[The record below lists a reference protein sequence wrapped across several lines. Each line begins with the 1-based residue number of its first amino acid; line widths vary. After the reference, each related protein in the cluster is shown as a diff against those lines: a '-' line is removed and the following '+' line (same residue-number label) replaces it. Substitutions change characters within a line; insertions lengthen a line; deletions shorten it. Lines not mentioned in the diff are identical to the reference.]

1 MRKTTDPLP
10 HKSQTGAWQFPGAA
24 AFPLTTDLDF
34 TRPFA
39 IERRSVFCRSDPVV
53 GKEQKF
59 SRIAT
64 GIHRVPMRLAMGLA
78 QRVNLNVDQLLHV
91 VLMAMAGSIIVAT
104 SFSTKMLLLT
114 NHQLS
119 WLTAF

>member
-59 SRIAT
+59 SRIASD
-64 GIHRVPMRLAMGLA
+64 IHRVPIRLVMRACATCQSERRPTLARSLDGDGW
-78 QRVNLNVDQLLHV
+78 VDHRGHLFLYKD
-91 VLMAMAGSIIVAT
+91 A
-104 SFSTKMLLLT
+104 ST
-114 NHQLS
+114 HEPS
-119 WLTAF
+119 A